1 MPVCSNA
8 KRWAPIIQVS
18 STGALWPARS
28 GERTSWRKPPSR
40 VSRWRILASQA
51 FPSLNLFMLAWFFS
65 KAQRSVS
72 SAIAIDIEGIQK
84 DLGLEIIYRPGFG
97 LPVAGYVAR
106 DPALHCSE
114 RTTVSLSPASQVH
127 NTVRVRLAP

>member
-1 MPVCSNA
+1 M
-8 KRWAPIIQVS
+8 RE
-18 STGALWPARS
+18 PANPLSHDSGDAAWLANGS
-28 GERTSWRKPPSR
+28 GEMILEIANRRGTDISGTHIGPRAAAS
-40 VSRWRILASQA
+40 VGFTCGLTALAARIGRHLELPVVA
-51 FPSLNLFMLAWFFS
+51 
-65 KAQRSVS
+65 
-72 SAIAIDIEGIQK
+72 AIAIDIEGIQK

-127 NTVRVRLAP
+127 NTRRGMP